1 MQLVRPT
8 SPATAEDAVLA
19 TLLALGR
26 SMRSRQAGDQVEA
39 ALVPVL
45 KVADRC
51 GAIRLTALASQ
62 LDLDA
67 STVSR
72 HVKHL
77 EDLGFVE
84 RASDPDD
91 GRATQLTVTP
101 AGHDALGGFLTTRK
115 ALVTRALADWTDVER
130 ETLRRLLDRFNTAI
144 LDD

>member
-1 MQLVRPT
+1 M
-8 SPATAEDAVLA
+8 LA

-26 SMRSRQAGDQVEA
+26 SMRSRQANDQVEA

-51 GAIRLTALASQ
+51 GPIRLTALASQ

-77 EDLGFVE
+77 EDLGFVQ

-91 GRATQLTVTP
+91 GRASQLSVTP
-101 AGHDALGGFLTTRK
+101 AGHDAFIDFLASRK
-115 ALVTRALADWTDVER
+115 ALVTRALDGWSDAER
-130 ETLRRLLDRFNTAI
+130 DTLRALLERFNTAI